1 MIKNAYS
8 RTATCPCCG
17 RTINYHTRSEKRA
30 FSSFGRGSGGDY
42 DADGYSGCAKIL
54 GIGAFIVIGL
64 PLILLSLI
72 FGEGFWPFLGEVISL
87 IFDILSTVIE
97 FIFEGIWWIVSDIF
111 DLFF

>member
-1 MIKNAYS
+1 M
-8 RTATCPCCG
+8 
-17 RTINYHTRSEKRA
+17 
-30 FSSFGRGSGGDY
+30 
-42 DADGYSGCAKIL
+42 
-54 GIGAFIVIGL
+54 
-64 PLILLSLI
+64 LSLI